1 MFLVFLD
8 DERVVPMHS
17 YKFTAQLQHAAPNN
31 PNPLIVRISEKG
43 GHGNHQSTEKS
54 YVAIVLCLWLLCF

>member
-17 YKFTAQLQHAAPNN
+17 YKFIAELQHAAPDN
-31 PNPLIVRISEKG
+31 PNPLLVRIGEKG
-43 GHGNHQSTEKS
+43 GHGNYQSTDKR
-54 YVAIVLCLWLLCF
+54 YVTIILCL